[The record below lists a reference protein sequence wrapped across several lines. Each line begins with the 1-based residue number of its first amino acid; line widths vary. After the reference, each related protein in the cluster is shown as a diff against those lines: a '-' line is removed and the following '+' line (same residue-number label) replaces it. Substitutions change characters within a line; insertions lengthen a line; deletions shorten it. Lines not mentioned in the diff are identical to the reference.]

1 LFTNLATAVHKWL
14 KGKTMSRTT
23 PVSDTHSKL
32 GSLIEKWTRTSNQFG
47 NDTGIPGLRLSRWE
61 APTPPTSYTHNASI
75 CLIAQGKKQVLLGGD
90 SFIYDANHFLISSV
104 NLPITANIMEASKE
118 KPYLGLILELDLQE
132 ISQLIVDSDYS
143 GTQNKEAQKG
153 IAVGTLSQPLL
164 DAFVRLLS
172 LMDEPESIK
181 VLAPVIKREI
191 FYRLLM
197 SEQGS
202 RLNQIVTDGSHSHQ
216 ISKAI
221 EWLKNNFVKPLSVG
235 ELAAYSG
242 MSKSAFYTHFRSMT
256 SMTPLQFQ
264 KKLRLSEARRLML
277 TENLDAMATTFK
289 VGYES
294 PSQFSREYS
303 RLFGSP
309 PSKDIK
315 ALREANMV

>member
-1 LFTNLATAVHKWL
+1 
-14 KGKTMSRTT
+14 MSRTT

-104 NLPITANIMEASKE
+104 NLPITANIIEASKE

-235 ELAAYSG
+235 ELAASSG